1 MLLDTLRMRRRLLEA
16 GFPDQ
21 QADAITEEIANIV
34 TGELATKADLR
45 ELRNEM
51 ADRFGGVQG
60 EIAGVRTELQAEIAE
75 VRSEVSQV
83 KNEIAGV
90 KGEIAN
96 VRNEIADV
104 RNEIADVRSEVGDL
118 KVSIADFKTSF
129 AKWGVGLAVAVL
141 LGFAGMSVA
150 IVLSLAR
157 IAG

>member
-21 QADAITEEIANIV
+21 QADALTEEIANIV

-45 ELRNEM
+45 EQQSET
-51 ADRFGGVQG
+51 
-60 EIAGVRTELQAEIAE
+60 GVRFAE
-75 VRSEVSQV
+75 VRS
-83 KNEIAGV
+83 
-90 KGEIAN
+90 
-96 VRNEIADV
+96 EIADV
-104 RNEIADVRSEVGDL
+104 RNELVALKGEIAEVRGEIAGVRNELGDL
-118 KVSIADFKTSF
+118 RVSIADFKTSF